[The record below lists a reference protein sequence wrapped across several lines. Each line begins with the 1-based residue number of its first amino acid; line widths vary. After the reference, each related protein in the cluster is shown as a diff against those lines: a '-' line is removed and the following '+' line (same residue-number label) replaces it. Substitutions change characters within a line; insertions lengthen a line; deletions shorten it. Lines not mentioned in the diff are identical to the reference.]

1 MGSGAA
7 RADGRMCGKGI
18 KLEGWPRRGRSGSG
32 AMRGGAELVE
42 EDPDDEDEESGRG
55 EIELRC
61 LSLIAVPAAIAAC
74 VNAEDI

>member
-1 MGSGAA
+1 
-7 RADGRMCGKGI
+7 
-18 KLEGWPRRGRSGSG
+18 
-32 AMRGGAELVE
+32 MRGGAELVE